1 MGDNTVC
8 SFWMSSSKLT
18 VPGLAAVTLSF
29 EGHRMSAVDRMKELE
44 VLKMM
49 HDAYAIN
56 EPVIILSTDIHLG

>member
-1 MGDNTVC
+1 MC

-29 EGHRMSAVDRMKELE
+29 EGRKMSAVDRMKKLE
-44 VLKMM
+44 VLKVM

-56 EPVIILSTDIHLG
+56 EPAIIIQLANAHLD